1 MIQNCYEKMEKNA
14 LNSLGVY
21 RKSLALRDMSE
32 AVAAYFT
39 QNREILSLRKIDS
52 FRDDISK
59 SLLTDA
65 DLITKEVEQAALSNC
80 YSSRMRS
87 LSYVNIMTRNI
98 LAYCNGLERD
108 GVKEKEYLN
117 LLRKEIRIF
126 RVSFKKWR
134 KSLIS
139 KND

>member
-1 MIQNCYEKMEKNA
+1 MERNS

-21 RKSLALRDMSE
+21 RRSLALRDMSE
-32 AVAAYFT
+32 AVAAYFA

-59 SLLTDA
+59 SLLADA
-65 DLITKEVEQAALSNC
+65 DLITKELEQAALSNC
-80 YSSRMRS
+80 PSVRMRS

-126 RVSFKKWR
+126 RISFKKWR
-134 KSLIS
+134 KSLS
-139 KND
+139 NKHD

>member
-1 MIQNCYEKMEKNA
+1 MERSS

-32 AVAAYFT
+32 AVAHYFSY
-39 QNREILSLRKIDS
+39 NRERLSLRKIDN
-52 FRDDISK
+52 FRNDISN

-65 DLITKEVEQAALSNC
+65 SLITKEVEMAALSNS
-80 YSSRMRS
+80 YSVRMKS
-87 LSYVNIMTRNI
+87 LTFINIMTRNI

-117 LLRKEIRIF
+117 LLRKEIKSF
-126 RVSFKKWR
+126 RTSFKKWR
-134 KSLIS
+134 KSFNNG
-139 KND
+139 ND